1 MQAELVD
8 LEAKENVEVRYAEG
22 FQPLDPCE
30 SAASQLRLF
39 SQRQGQT
46 SPVKGNSQSNQDF
59 ANEVGELGTVHA
71 EAGNGIEA
79 SDAPD
84 VSKPQPLQIDLK
96 QGQFV
101 GRPALQLRNFRSF
114 DGNAAGKDGAG
125 KAERGARGE
134 SGNVT
139 LPGSVPVTAAADGF
153 DLVAEAAREAQ
164 PGAQLEEEQTTKN
177 QDSANHMSELGTV
190 HAEAGNGIEAS
201 DAPDVS
207 KPQPLQ
213 IDLKQGQF
221 VGRPA
226 LQLRNFRS
234 FDGNAAGK
242 DGAGK
247 ADRGARGESG
257 NVTLPGS
264 VPVTAAADGFDLVA
278 EAAREAQPGAQLE
291 EEQTT
296 KNQDSANH
304 MSELGTVHAEA
315 GNGIEASDAPDVS
328 KPQPLQ
334 IDLKQGQFVGRPAL
348 QLRNFRSFDGNAA
361 GKDGAG
367 KADRGARGESGNVTL
382 PGSVPVTAAADGFD
396 LVAEAAR
403 EAQPGAQLEEEQTTK
418 NQDSANHVSELGT
431 VHAEAGNGIEA
442 SDAPD
447 VSKPQ
452 PLQIDLKQGQFVGRP
467 ALQLRNFRSFD
478 GNAAGKD
485 GAGKAE
491 RGARGE
497 SGNVTLPG
505 SVPVTAAADGFDL
518 VAEAAREAQPGAQ
531 LEEEQTTKN
540 QDSANH
546 VSELGTVHAEAGNG
560 IEASDAPD
568 VSKPQP
574 LQIDLKQG
582 QFVGRPALQLRNF
595 RSFDGNAAGKD
606 GAGKADR
613 GARGESGNVTLPG
626 SVPVTA
632 AADGFDLVAEAARE
646 AQPGAQ
652 LEEEQTTKNQD
663 SANHVSE
670 LGTVHAEAGNGI
682 EASDAPDVSKP
693 QPLQIDLKQGQF
705 VGCPALQ
712 LRNFRS
718 FDGNAAGKD
727 GAGKAERGARGESG
741 NVTLPSSVPVTAAA
755 DGFDLVAE
763 AAREAQPGAQLEE
776 EQTTKNQDSANHVSG
791 LGTVGIEASD
801 APDISKTVTE
811 PSQTDLKQELSIRSP
826 ALQLQHLRS
835 QKSVSP
841 KFRKDPRAGRGSSE
855 SPHALAGGRRRPFS
869 EAESRSRPSRSSRS
883 ASPERVVETK
893 KKSDG
898 TNGIAAQLVEDK
910 ADLGELGEPKA
921 VQSEENCNG
930 QLSPALNLRD
940 LRSSMALHQQR
951 KEELEKCVANF
962 AQSEQFHQCIMQTEQ
977 AHALLQQLLPQGKPG
992 QPGQPGKSEDS
1003 PKKLQ
1008 QQPYLLSVALKRAG
1022 ETEPAVKLD
1031 SLASDGARPS
1041 MP

>member
-1 MQAELVD
+1 MGLISLQMGAAREAQPGAQ
-8 LEAKENVEVRYAEG
+8 LEEE
-22 FQPLDPCE
+22 
-30 SAASQLRLF
+30 
-39 SQRQGQT
+39 QT
-46 SPVKGNSQSNQDF
+46 TKNQDS
-59 ANEVGELGTVHA
+59 ANEVGELGTVHAEAGNGIEASDGSDVSKPQPLQIDLKQGQFVGRPALQLRNFRSFDGNAAGKDGAGKAERGARGESGNVTLPGSVPVTAAADGFDLVAEAAREAQPGAQLEEEQTTKNQDSANHVSELGTAHA

-177 QDSANHMSELGTV
+177 QDSANY
-190 HAEAGNGIEAS
+190 
-201 DAPDVS
+201 
-207 KPQPLQ
+207 
-213 IDLKQGQF
+213 
-221 VGRPA
+221 
-226 LQLRNFRS
+226 
-234 FDGNAAGK
+234 
-242 DGAGK
+242 
-247 ADRGARGESG
+247 
-257 NVTLPGS
+257 
-264 VPVTAAADGFDLVA
+264 
-278 EAAREAQPGAQLE
+278 
-291 EEQTT
+291 
-296 KNQDSANH
+296 
-304 MSELGTVHAEA
+304 
-315 GNGIEASDAPDVS
+315 
-328 KPQPLQ
+328 
-334 IDLKQGQFVGRPAL
+334 
-348 QLRNFRSFDGNAA
+348 
-361 GKDGAG
+361 
-367 KADRGARGESGNVTL
+367 
-382 PGSVPVTAAADGFD
+382 
-396 LVAEAAR
+396 
-403 EAQPGAQLEEEQTTK
+403 
-418 NQDSANHVSELGT
+418 VSELGT

-452 PLQIDLKQGQFVGRP
+452 PLQIDLKQGQFVVRP

-478 GNAAGKD
+478 ENAAGKD

-505 SVPVTAAADGFDL
+505 
-518 VAEAAREAQPGAQ
+518 
-531 LEEEQTTKN
+531 
-540 QDSANH
+540 
-546 VSELGTVHAEAGNG
+546 
-560 IEASDAPD
+560 
-568 VSKPQP
+568 
-574 LQIDLKQG
+574 
-582 QFVGRPALQLRNF
+582 
-595 RSFDGNAAGKD
+595 
-606 GAGKADR
+606 
-613 GARGESGNVTLPG
+613 
-626 SVPVTA
+626 
-632 AADGFDLVAEAARE
+632 
-646 AQPGAQ
+646 
-652 LEEEQTTKNQD
+652 
-663 SANHVSE
+663 
-670 LGTVHAEAGNGI
+670 
-682 EASDAPDVSKP
+682 
-693 QPLQIDLKQGQF
+693 
-705 VGCPALQ
+705 
-712 LRNFRS
+712 
-718 FDGNAAGKD
+718 
-727 GAGKAERGARGESG
+727 
-741 NVTLPSSVPVTAAA
+741 SVPVTAAA

-826 ALQLQHLRS
+826 ALQLRHLRS

-910 ADLGELGEPKA
+910 ADLGELGEPEA

-992 QPGQPGKSEDS
+992 QPGKSEDS
-1003 PKKLQ
+1003 PKRLQQ